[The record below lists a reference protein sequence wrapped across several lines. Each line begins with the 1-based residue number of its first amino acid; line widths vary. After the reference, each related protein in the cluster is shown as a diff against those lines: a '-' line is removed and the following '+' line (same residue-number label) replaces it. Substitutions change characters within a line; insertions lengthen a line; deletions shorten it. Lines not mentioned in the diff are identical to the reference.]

1 MSRKAV
7 FDQFTTSHLKEF
19 ARNDYWDGP
28 GWGEAT
34 SRPIRVKQYLSEEL
48 TQKILTRLEELR
60 QEWKAKLDAV
70 PKSKRFVGKT
80 GFLIDGLYNG
90 CSGGFRDKKD
100 CEVLE
105 VAGKMLYAS
114 ALATGWFKN
123 GRYWASLRESV
134 DKMPID
140 FGYYVNRAWI
150 GNGRYTS
157 EQDNFRIY
165 WDSENKRFYTI
176 EFKRVHTDPI
186 PYEEHKRN
194 WRREG
199 KRAEFTKKF
208 LALARQVATECGT
221 LNVDLDSGKISACR
235 PEELTA

>member
-1 MSRKAV
+1 MSSLPTVWKRLPGM
-7 FDQFTTSHLKEF
+7 TTGVVP
-19 ARNDYWDGP
+19 AG
-28 GWGEAT
+28 GEAT

-60 QEWKAKLDAV
+60 QAWKVKLDAV

-80 GFLIDGLYNG
+80 GFLIDELYNG

-100 CEVLE
+100 CEVFE

-140 FGYYVNRAWI
+140 FSYYVNSTGWGYNSR
-150 GNGRYTS
+150 S
-157 EQDNFRIY
+157 QDNFRIY

-176 EFKRVHTDPI
+176 EFRRVHTDPI
-186 PYEEHKRN
+186 PYEQHKRN

-208 LALARQVATECGT
+208 MSLARQVATECGT
-221 LNVDLDSGKISACR
+221 LNVDIDSGRISACR